1 MPSQKKPEV
10 ELLKAGVSLAAQVV
24 APKVVTAFSLLQKGT
39 ASLAKYME
47 ETTQRRYEEFCRSA
61 YEGTVF
67 PENGENL
74 TADELASML
83 RACLA
88 DLEDEKA
95 ALYGRLASAI
105 AVGVVPHPYRHPL
118 MVTLREL
125 TFAQMDRLRRA
136 WVAGRY
142 PLIPNSGAGSKVP
155 AEFLQKGGGLM
166 DEWDSETLAGRS
178 MIKDGR
184 PTKLGEHLVTSCFTK
199 EERTPEAIGERAWL
213 SDQRIPIVSYELDS
227 SSICSI
233 AAAVSNEARNYGLK
247 CTPASAPPDQ
257 NHSKML
263 WFNMLPCFVI
273 LAEGA
278 QHRLLEKFHLFKPLM
293 DRGIRPVLV
302 FLGTRDA
309 ALEQAFPKAAIV
321 EVVTEGS
328 NMAATIMEKVV
339 EILSETKK
347 DAHPTGE
354 PIANRT

>member
-10 ELLKAGVSLAAQVV
+10 ELVKAGVNLAAQVV
-24 APKVVTAFSLLQKGT
+24 APKVVTAFSLLHRGA
-39 ASLAKYME
+39 ASLANYME
-47 ETTQRRYEEFCRSA
+47 DRTQRRYEEFCRSA

-95 ALYGRLASAI
+95 TLYGRLASAI
-105 AVGVVPHPYRHPL
+105 AVGAVPHPYRHPL

-142 PLIPNSGAGSKVP
+142 PLIPHSGAGSKTP
-155 AEFLQKGGGLM
+155 AEFLQSGGGLM

-178 MIKDGR
+178 MVKDGHVTR
-184 PTKLGEHLVTSCFTK
+184 LGEHLVTACFTK
-199 EERTPEAIGERAWL
+199 EERAPEAIGERTWL
-213 SDQRIPIVSYELDS
+213 SEHRIPIVSYELDS
-227 SSICSI
+227 ESVCSM
-233 AAAVSNEARNYGLK
+233 AAAVANEARNYGLK

-257 NHSKML
+257 EHSKML
-263 WFNMLPCFVI
+263 WFNMLPCFLI
-273 LAEGA
+273 LVEGA
-278 QHRLLEKFHLFKPLM
+278 QHRLIERLHLFKPPM

-302 FLGTRDA
+302 LLGARDA
-309 ALEQAFPKAAIV
+309 ALEHAFPNAAIV
-321 EVVTEGS
+321 QADTEGP
-328 NMAATIMEKVV
+328 NTAAIVMEKIV
-339 EILSETKK
+339 EVLSEAKK
-347 DAHPTGE
+347 GSSE
-354 PIANRT
+354 RR